1 MKQKDTLITVILL
14 FIFVLI
20 WIGGSVYRSAVS
32 STISEDVSKEIS
44 PISPTFDTKIID
56 KLKSREKIIPAYDAQ
71 DIAPISPTPIA
82 LPTLPYPQNASEEGQ
97 LLSQ

>member
-1 MKQKDTLITVILL
+1 MKQKDTIITVILL
-14 FIFVLI
+14 FIFVLT

-56 KLKSREKIIPAYDAQ
+56 KLKSREKITPVYDLQ
-71 DIAPISPTPIA
+71 NTVPVSPTPVT
-82 LPTLPYPQNASEEGQ
+82 LPTLPYPQNASEEGR